1 MGCNGGLM
9 DYAFEYVVASGIT
22 LESSYSYTS
31 GGGATGTCKTAKIT
45 NPTKIGGY
53 KDVPSGNCNS
63 LATSL

>member
-22 LESSYSYTS
+22 LESNYKYTS
-31 GGGATGTCKTAKIT
+31 GGGSTGTCNKAKIVS
-45 NPTKIGGY
+45 PVKLGGY